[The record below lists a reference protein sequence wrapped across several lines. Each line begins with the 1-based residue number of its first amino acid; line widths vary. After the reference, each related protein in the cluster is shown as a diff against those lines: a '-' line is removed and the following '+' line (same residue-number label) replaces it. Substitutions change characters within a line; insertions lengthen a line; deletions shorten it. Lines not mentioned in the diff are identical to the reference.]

1 METKIDKMD
10 NFGRGISYHNGK
22 ICFVKGAYP
31 GDEVSYQIDL
41 EKKKYCDASVSNI
54 IKRSQ
59 DRIDSM
65 CCYSSNCGGCC
76 FQEYDF
82 IKENEFKE
90 RKVYDLVHRELG
102 INDVGKIVFS
112 NPLYY
117 RNKIILHGN
126 NNNLGFY
133 MNKSHDIIK
142 INNCIICNNRIN
154 KIIPILNSFFDID
167 EVLIRTS
174 NDLTH
179 MLIDIKGE
187 GDFNNLLEY
196 CDVLIVNGE
205 LFSKTSFIFTNIGD
219 VKYRLSSESFFQ
231 INCDLT
237 KLLYDKVLE
246 YVKKIKPD
254 TVLDLYC
261 GTGSIGIYVAKYC
274 NNIVGVDYN
283 RSNIEDA
290 IYNASLNKVSNAR
303 FICDRVENVIDKIKV
318 FDLMIVDPPRSGL
331 DNHTRDIILNS
342 KSKYI
347 IYVSCDPITLVRDL
361 KILKNKYNIIEITPF
376 NMFPRTYHCES
387 ITILERR

>member
-154 KIIPILNSFFDID
+154 KIIPILNSFSDID

-219 VKYRLSSESFFQ
+219 VKYRLSAESFFQ

-387 ITILERR
+387 IVVLERK